1 MVYNVDGTLNKKG
14 TTRNYVDLPL
24 TIFGKT
30 KMEQLMV
37 TGLGKVKIILGFP
50 WLKEQNPIINWQTGR
65 MFFHNNKNSKLS
77 WLHRIKTP
85 KISIQEE
92 IDKEEWKN

>member
-14 TTRNYVDLPL
+14 TTRNYVGLPL
-24 TIFGKT
+24 IIFGKT

-50 WLKEQNPIINWQTGR
+50 WLKEQNPIINWQTGSVR
-65 MFFHNNKNSKLS
+65 ATGG
-77 WLHRIKTP
+77 WT
-85 KISIQEE
+85 
-92 IDKEEWKN
+92 